1 MIYERKYIDH
11 PVTRP
16 RIPLTVVKKIVC
28 HWTANRAK
36 GAGADAHFN
45 YFNNGAPYKD
55 KDGAIKSRP
64 ASAHY
69 VVDDRKV
76 IQLLPENEIAYHV
89 GDRNFGNKYAPL
101 GKSLIEPGKPTP
113 NFSTIGY
120 EICVNADADFW
131 VTEVNSYALAGWLL
145 FRHGLGIDDLV
156 RHMDLT
162 GKKCPQMYLET
173 AKWQAYKD
181 RVLEMWGHYH
191 RMYERRIVTA
201 SALNV
206 RTGPGTE
213 YPIKYTLQQGEIVA
227 VTAGS
232 VWQQIEPVDT
242 LTAGGFINTK
252 FTKTI

>member
-55 KDGAIKSRP
+55 KTGAIKSRP

-69 VVDDRKV
+69 VVDDLKV
-76 IQLLPENEIAYHV
+76 IQLLPENEIGYHV
-89 GDRNFGNKYAPL
+89 GDRNFGGKYAPL
-101 GKSLIEPGKPTP
+101 GRTLIGPGKPTP
-113 NFSTIGY
+113 NYCTIGY
-120 EICVNADADFW
+120 EICVNQDGDFAD
-131 VTEVNSYALAGWLL
+131 TEINSYDLAAWLL

-156 RHMDLT
+156 RHYDLT
-162 GKKCPQMYLET
+162 GKKCPQMYLEND
-173 AKWQAYKD
+173 KWRVYKE
-181 RVLEMWGHYH
+181 RVLEIWGHYT
-191 RMYERRIVTA
+191 RMYKRRIVTA
-201 SALNV
+201 PELNV
-206 RTGPGTE
+206 RSGPGVE
-213 YPIKYTLQQGEIVA
+213 HPVKYKLQQGEIIAVA
-227 VTAGS
+227 DGS
-232 VWQQIEPVDT
+232 LWQQIEPVDT

-252 FTKTI
+252 FTREI